1 MTPSRTSQA
10 VATTRVDF
18 DRPHT
23 PEGDPTAQA
32 RLCAG
37 MTPGPIGRLRPHLEA
52 RTRYIDQALLAAVE
66 RGLSQVAI
74 LGAGYDDRALRFR
87 SPGVRYFELD
97 HPATQEDKRRRLLE
111 MGVDLDGEGPVL
123 LPADFL
129 ADDVAGVLAAGGHD
143 DCRPT
148 LFICEGVLVYFDEP
162 ATVTLLSQVRRRSA
176 AGSQLV
182 ATLATL
188 PPGSDPA
195 VVLAAANARRP
206 NGASEPWRTML
217 PAAAQIDLMAK
228 GGWDVVE
235 AVDDVDL
242 IDGAPPERSLS
253 ITAQPA

>member
-1 MTPSRTSQA
+1 
-10 VATTRVDF
+10 
-18 DRPHT
+18 
-23 PEGDPTAQA
+23 
-32 RLCAG
+32 
-37 MTPGPIGRLRPHLEA
+37 MTPGQIGRLRPHLEA
-52 RTRYIDQALLAAVE
+52 RTRYVDQAVLAAIG
-66 RGLSQVAI
+66 RGMGQIVI
-74 LGAGYDDRALRFR
+74 VGAGYDDRALRFR

-97 HPATQEDKRRRLLE
+97 HPGTQEDKRRRLLE
-111 MGVDLDGEGPVL
+111 MGVDLDREGPVL

-129 ADDVAGVLAAGGHD
+129 ADDVAGGLATGGQD

-162 ATVTLLSQVRRRSA
+162 STVTLLSQVRRRA
-176 AGSQLV
+176 PAGSQLV
-182 ATLATL
+182 ATLATV
-188 PPGSDPA
+188 PAGSDPA
-195 VVLAAANARRP
+195 VVLASVNSRRP

-242 IDGAPPERSLS
+242 VDGAPPQRSLS